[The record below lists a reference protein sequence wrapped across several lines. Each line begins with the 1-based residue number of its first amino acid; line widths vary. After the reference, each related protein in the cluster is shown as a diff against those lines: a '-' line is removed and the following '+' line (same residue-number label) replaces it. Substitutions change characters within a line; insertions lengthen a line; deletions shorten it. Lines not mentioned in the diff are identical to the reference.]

1 MHNRR
6 NKKKNGKDEP
16 KRPEEI
22 VKKDPNSDFNLY
34 YNEEASSLIST
45 SYSEIYDS
53 DEKANIKFF
62 PLFYLFA
69 CISTFMIGVTFN
81 CVEKN

>member
-16 KRPEEI
+16 KKPEEI
-22 VKKDPNSDFNLY
+22 IKKDGDFNLY
-34 YNEEASSLIST
+34 YNEEASSLISN
-45 SYSEIYDS
+45 SISEIYDN

-62 PLFYLFA
+62 PIFYLFA
-69 CISTFMIGVTFN
+69 CVSTFMIGVTYN
-81 CVEKN
+81 CVEKY